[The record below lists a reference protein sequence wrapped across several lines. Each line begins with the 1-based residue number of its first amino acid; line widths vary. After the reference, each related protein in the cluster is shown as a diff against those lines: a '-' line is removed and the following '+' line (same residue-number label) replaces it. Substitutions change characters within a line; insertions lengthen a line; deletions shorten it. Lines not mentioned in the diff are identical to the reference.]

1 MPSLW
6 TRNERASNAVHNT
19 CFRDYQVR
27 SETAITPY
35 APTEPDRKNISCPL
49 TEGSTEMTSIVQPGM
64 DWVGS
69 RSRRA
74 AAYCS
79 ATGSGQSQR
88 KVTGVAL
95 LGERSGAEDE
105 REE

>member
-1 MPSLW
+1 
-6 TRNERASNAVHNT
+6 
-19 CFRDYQVR
+19 
-27 SETAITPY
+27 
-35 APTEPDRKNISCPL
+35 
-49 TEGSTEMTSIVQPGM
+49 MTSIVQPGM

-74 AAYCS
+74 CILLRYGVGTIAEE
-79 ATGSGQSQR
+79 GDR
-88 KVTGVAL
+88 VAL